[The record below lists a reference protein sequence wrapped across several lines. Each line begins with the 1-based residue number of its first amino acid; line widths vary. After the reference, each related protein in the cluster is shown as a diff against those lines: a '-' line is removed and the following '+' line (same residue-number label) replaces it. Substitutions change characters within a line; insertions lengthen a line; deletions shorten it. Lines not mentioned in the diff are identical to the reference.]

1 MAEQISHEDW
11 KELVRLTNES
21 VVLQALALRRCFES
35 KAEFIVALSQAGFGN
50 ARIASFLG
58 DTTAS
63 VRSAV
68 NRAKKADG

>member
-1 MAEQISHEDW
+1 MADQVSDESLDD
-11 KELVRLTNES
+11 LVRLTNES
-21 VVLQALALRRCFES
+21 VALQALALRLNLET
-35 KAEFIVALSQAGFGN
+35 KAEFIVMLSQAGFEN

-68 NRAKKADG
+68 NRSKKVNG